1 MFFSFKVCQ
10 TENYIYFRIK
20 YLKKAIA
27 EEQQYFWLIPKIQRN
42 SSLIQV
48 KLNDYQ
54 LTVSLSNV

>member
-48 KLNDYQ
+48 KLNDF
-54 LTVSLSNV
+54 N